1 MGLFM
6 DMITSNN
13 ENLKSLL
20 EFDVDDG
27 TENDDE
33 DTNYDSNSDED
44 DNNSTEDNNDTEDD
58 DSGDESDD
66 NTSDNSGDDGPIND
80 EDEDTDYNVEDT
92 EDDSGEEGTDE
103 YNVPEESDDNSTEDN
118 NNAEG
123 NDSGDESD
131 DNTSDDSGDDGPT
144 NDEDEDTD
152 YGDDSGDSDGETDD
166 NDSEDSGG
174 SVDPDRLK
182 QIESEL
188 FENLSD
194 SQKAIKLKEL
204 KNCFI
209 KLYESCDSILEKLNK
224 STAPNEDI
232 TRIFDYVSN
241 VLNNLKQYVYDY
253 YTDTFDTRSY
263 MENTA
268 QYQKYLTI
276 LSTVRNILEEVKC
289 KRPE

>member
-58 DSGDESDD
+58 SGDESDD
-66 NTSDNSGDDGPIND
+66 NTSDDSGDDGPTND

-103 YNVPEESDDNSTEDN
+103 DEYNVPEESDDN
-118 NNAEG
+118 
-123 NDSGDESD
+123 
-131 DNTSDDSGDDGPT
+131 TSDDSSDDGPT

>member
-58 DSGDESDD
+58 
-66 NTSDNSGDDGPIND
+66 
-80 EDEDTDYNVEDT
+80 
-92 EDDSGEEGTDE
+92 
-103 YNVPEESDDNSTEDN
+103 
-118 NNAEG
+118 
-123 NDSGDESD
+123 SGDESD
-131 DNTSDDSGDDGPT
+131 DNTSDDSSDDGPT

-152 YGDDSGDSDGETDD
+152 YGTDDSGDSDGETDD

>member
-6 DMITSNN
+6 DMIISNN

-44 DNNSTEDNNDTEDD
+44 DNDSTSTEDTED
-58 DSGDESDD
+58 GDESEGESND
-66 NTSDNSGDDGPIND
+66 NTSDDNDGEDGPSND
-80 EDEDTDYNVEDT
+80 EDENTDYNVEDT
-92 EDDSGEEGTDE
+92 EDSDSDEEGTDE

-118 NNAEG
+118 NDTEDSDSDG
-123 NDSGDESD
+123 ESND
-131 DNTSDDSGDDGPT
+131 NNDDGPS
-144 NDEDEDTD
+144 NDEDENTD
-152 YGDDSGDSDGETDD
+152 YGTDDSGDSDGESDD

-194 SQKAIKLKEL
+194 SQKAIKIKEL

-224 STAPNEDI
+224 SSAPNEDI

-263 MENTA
+263 IENTA

>member
-58 DSGDESDD
+58 
-66 NTSDNSGDDGPIND
+66 
-80 EDEDTDYNVEDT
+80 
-92 EDDSGEEGTDE
+92 
-103 YNVPEESDDNSTEDN
+103 
-118 NNAEG
+118 
-123 NDSGDESD
+123 SGDESD

-152 YGDDSGDSDGETDD
+152 YGDDSGDESDDNTSDD

-232 TRIFDYVSN
+232 TRIFDYISN

>member
-58 DSGDESDD
+58 SGDESDD
-66 NTSDNSGDDGPIND
+66 NTS
-80 EDEDTDYNVEDT
+80 
-92 EDDSGEEGTDE
+92 
-103 YNVPEESDDNSTEDN
+103 
-118 NNAEG
+118 
-123 NDSGDESD
+123 
-131 DNTSDDSGDDGPT
+131 
-144 NDEDEDTD
+144 
-152 YGDDSGDSDGETDD
+152 DD

-232 TRIFDYVSN
+232 TRIFDYISN

>member
-6 DMITSNN
+6 DMIISNN

-58 DSGDESDD
+58 
-66 NTSDNSGDDGPIND
+66 
-80 EDEDTDYNVEDT
+80 
-92 EDDSGEEGTDE
+92 
-103 YNVPEESDDNSTEDN
+103 
-118 NNAEG
+118 
-123 NDSGDESD
+123 SGDESD
-131 DNTSDDSGDDGPT
+131 DNTSDDSSDDGPT

-152 YGDDSGDSDGETDD
+152 YGDDSGDSDGEIDD

-194 SQKAIKLKEL
+194 SQKAIKIKEL

-224 STAPNEDI
+224 SSAPNEDI

-263 MENTA
+263 IENTA

-276 LSTVRNILEEVKC
+276 LSTIRNILEEVKC

>member
-6 DMITSNN
+6 DMIISNN

-44 DNNSTEDNNDTEDD
+44 DNDSTSTEDTED
-58 DSGDESDD
+58 GDESEGESND
-66 NTSDNSGDDGPIND
+66 NTSDDNDGENGPSND
-80 EDEDTDYNVEDT
+80 EDENTDYNVEDT
-92 EDDSGEEGTDE
+92 EDSDSDEEGTDE

-118 NNAEG
+118 NDTEDSDSDG
-123 NDSGDESD
+123 ESND
-131 DNTSDDSGDDGPT
+131 NNDDGPS
-144 NDEDEDTD
+144 NDEDENTD
-152 YGDDSGDSDGETDD
+152 YGTDDSGDSDGESDD

-194 SQKAIKLKEL
+194 SQKAIKIKEL

-224 STAPNEDI
+224 SSAPNEDI

-263 MENTA
+263 IENTA